1 MTHKLFNLHPCS
13 LLIVTAREIK
23 TLAASSTQ
31 LAWFWSSGDAAACA
45 VRSAPT
51 APSARGGATT
61 SRPVRHAPRERPSR
75 RRACGACRAR
85 PRRAAGSRSAPQGP
99 GARQPRPFSH
109 AASPGA
115 RGYDGDWPAARVRRT
130 PQPHGAGCTPSSY
143 PLPAPGVLPLA
154 EIPVPTGTRTPPAR
168 ASGDRTQLQVTF
180 AHLARFVSIIFPAKQ
195 TTSRRPGHSIN
206 HQIDFHRKSCSS
218 SATSGRM
225 HACLQLY
232 LARLGFTRSNPPC
245 LSV

>member
-23 TLAASSTQ
+23 TLAASPTQ

-85 PRRAAGSRSAPQGP
+85 PRRAAGSRSAPRGQG
-99 GARQPRPFSH
+99 
-109 AASPGA
+109 
-115 RGYDGDWPAARVRRT
+115 RGNRALFLMLR
-130 PQPHGAGCTPSSY
+130 
-143 PLPAPGVLPLA
+143 
-154 EIPVPTGTRTPPAR
+154 PPAR
-168 ASGDRTQLQVTF
+168 GAMMAIGRRGCDARRSLMEQAARRPRISPPVPACSHSHDSCSNRHAAGRTHERAEAQLQVTF
-180 AHLARFVSIIFPAKQ
+180 AHLARFLSILFSCAANDEWTTRTFYDGTAKL
-195 TTSRRPGHSIN
+195 
-206 HQIDFHRKSCSS
+206 K
-218 SATSGRM
+218 
-225 HACLQLY
+225 L
-232 LARLGFTRSNPPC
+232 
-245 LSV
+245 